1 METATKFVT
10 PLSGVSQILLFSI
23 CPTVFKYIACKD
35 GKSTSVQQMEQRAMM
50 YFWYFFI
57 VARYLGQF
65 LVLAVLNLF
74 FQGKFTYLLSSLL
87 LLRFCQKLNNIL
99 LQSFEIITFFYKG
112 QSIDTALSTL
122 LMSVANTI
130 PTTLGPTALSYMLSS
145 SLFSLP
151 LFYLLQASNI
161 GTKLISPWIN
171 RIMKGG
177 GSGTLVPYRIYIDS
191 GR

>member
-1 METATKFVT
+1 M
-10 PLSGVSQILLFSI
+10 
-23 CPTVFKYIACKD
+23 
-35 GKSTSVQQMEQRAMM
+35 
-50 YFWYFFI
+50 
-57 VARYLGQF
+57 
-65 LVLAVLNLF
+65 
-74 FQGKFTYLLSSLL
+74 
-87 LLRFCQKLNNIL
+87 
-99 LQSFEIITFFYKG
+99 
-112 QSIDTALSTL
+112 
-122 LMSVANTI
+122 ANTI

-161 GTKLISPWIN
+161 GTKIISPWIN

>member
-1 METATKFVT
+1 MIPINFINQSILKPEEISKWFSFISVETATKFVT

-65 LVLAVLNLF
+65 LVIAVLELT

-99 LQSFEIITFFYKG
+99 L
-112 QSIDTALSTL
+112 
-122 LMSVANTI
+122 
-130 PTTLGPTALSYMLSS
+130 
-145 SLFSLP
+145 
-151 LFYLLQASNI
+151 
-161 GTKLISPWIN
+161 
-171 RIMKGG
+171 
-177 GSGTLVPYRIYIDS
+177 
-191 GR
+191 